1 MPVFPAL
8 LQKSGVSK
16 WWTATYKSLTSKLLG
31 PSTGTAMSSIKK
43 SSPTAYKSSSKGEEY
58 VQLREAKSIQKH
70 IQIEVRSMRDDSS
83 TNPREYG

>member
-1 MPVFPAL
+1 
-8 LQKSGVSK
+8 
-16 WWTATYKSLTSKLLG
+16 
-31 PSTGTAMSSIKK
+31 MSSIKK